1 MVQLSNRRERSCR
14 GSLVSKSAAI
24 ILVVELVAAILI
36 GLARSF
42 TVYLLPELEVLIPFL
57 IMVLV
62 LLFRP
67 QGLFSVAQSRRV

>member
-36 GLARSF
+36 SVGIGLLLMPAGIIAAGVFLLVFGIAYERS
-42 TVYLLPELEVLIPFL
+42 
-57 IMVLV
+57 
-62 LLFRP
+62 
-67 QGLFSVAQSRRV
+67 SAQ